1 MGAGVPITGCCGE
14 AQRMPS
20 DRRTGPRADVPS
32 AETCK
37 RPPGSTK
44 PRSRSHRGP
53 DSCAESDAGAEAEG
67 VAGTDISFIN
77 QAPSPT
83 PSPPP
88 GIPPGPSNHHSKRC
102 DGQLLSFVISETG

>member
-14 AQRMPS
+14 ARRMPS

-44 PRSRSHRGP
+44 PRSNPTEDRTAVPRATREP
-53 DSCAESDAGAEAEG
+53 KWRAWL
-67 VAGTDISFIN
+67 
-77 QAPSPT
+77 APT
-83 PSPPP
+83 V
-88 GIPPGPSNHHSKRC
+88 R
-102 DGQLLSFVISETG
+102 L